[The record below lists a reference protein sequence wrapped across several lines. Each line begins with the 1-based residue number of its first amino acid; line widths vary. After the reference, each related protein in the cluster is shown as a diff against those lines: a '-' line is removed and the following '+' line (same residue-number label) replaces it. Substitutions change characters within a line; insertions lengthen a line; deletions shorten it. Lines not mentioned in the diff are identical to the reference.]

1 MITQASDLGAAA
13 AVTTQD
19 EECAQYQITPLRIA
33 GVCVLGSV
41 GAGLTGIYKL
51 GKGKGGA
58 LGAFAVS
65 VGFWFVGNRLIV
77 SAANTFQACR
87 GQPPILPHLPMV
99 PETPRLISP

>member
-1 MITQASDLGAAA
+1 MITQATDLGAAA
-13 AVTTQD
+13 TVTTQD
-19 EECAQYQITPLRIA
+19 EECASYQLTPLRLA
-33 GVCVLGSV
+33 GVCVLGGV

-65 VGFWFVGNRLIV
+65 VGLWFIGNRLIV

-87 GQPPILPHLPMV
+87 GQPPLLPAL
-99 PETPRLISP
+99 PETPKLPSP